1 MNCKARSVKDAKVTL
16 SLDLTNPRALELF
29 PLIFAYNHVSTE
41 VSRAM
46 RAGDMVNLMS
56 LQTPLNELR
65 HELERRGILAHF
77 LKLKGLEVQEMLE
90 QTEQTE
96 QTKGERDEHTL
107 N

>member
-1 MNCKARSVKDAKVTL
+1 MKDAKLTL
-16 SLDLTNPRALELF
+16 SLDLTNPRTLELF

-46 RAGDMVNLMS
+46 REGNMVNLVS

-65 HELERRGILAHF
+65 HELERRGVLAHF
-77 LKLKGLEVQEMLE
+77 LKLKGLEVLEMRE
-90 QTEQTE
+90 RAEHTEQTE
-96 QTKGERDEHTL
+96 HTKGDRDEHTL

>member
-1 MNCKARSVKDAKVTL
+1 MKETKVTL
-16 SLDLTNPRALELF
+16 SLDLTNPKALELF

-46 RAGDMVNLMS
+46 RSGDMVSLLS

-65 HELERRGILAHF
+65 HELERRGVLAHF

-90 QTEQTE
+90 RTEQTN
-96 QTKGERDEHTL
+96 GDRDEHTL

>member
-1 MNCKARSVKDAKVTL
+1 MTL
-16 SLDLTNPRALELF
+16 SLDLTNPKALELF

-46 RAGDMVNLMS
+46 REGNMVNLVS

-65 HELERRGILAHF
+65 HELERRGVLAHF
-77 LKLKGLEVQEMLE
+77 LKLKGLEVQDMLE
-90 QTEQTE
+90 RAEQTGQTEQTN
-96 QTKGERDEHTL
+96 GDRDEHTL